1 MDFKEF
7 KRLTRPS
14 YQGGSMIRKYTNG
27 YEAHFIDKYPH
38 GAFYRDPQNVLS
50 AFPDEDIMLINSSGV
65 VVVFLKDEVALS
77 EIEKSMRLQS
87 E

>member
-1 MDFKEF
+1 MDIKEF

-14 YQGGSMIRKYTNG
+14 SQGGSLIRKYTNG
-27 YEAHFIDKYPH
+27 YEAHFIDRYPH
-38 GAFYRDPQNVLS
+38 GAFFRDPQNVLS

-65 VVVFLKDEVALS
+65 VVLFLKNMGDLS

>member
-1 MDFKEF
+1 MDIKEF

-14 YQGGSMIRKYTNG
+14 YQGGSLIRKYTNG
-27 YEAHFIDKYPH
+27 YEAHFIDRHPH
-38 GAFYRDPQNVLS
+38 GAFFRDPQNVLS
-50 AFPDEDIMLINSSGV
+50 ALPDEDIMLINSSGIV
-65 VVVFLKDEVALS
+65 VMFLKKMGDLS